1 MLVHASIHFT
11 LALSALVCG
20 LPYYTTTFHFR
31 LSPAQI
37 LSLHLPVFQLLGW
50 SVLSNSQ
57 LFAKVIGH
65 YGQVKLPGLMPSF
78 LSIFL
83 HGTNVCVPVELPSFL
98 LRMYSLP
105 SSSVRSIPTFL
116 PAFAHTFLPFSLAHA
131 VYSIY
136 FFLQPSLVTLF
147 HS

>member
-11 LALSALVCG
+11 LALSALVYG

-65 YGQVKLPGLMPSF
+65 YGQVKLPWLMPSF

-83 HGTNVCVPVELPSFL
+83 HGTNMYVPVVLCSFL
-98 LRMYSLP
+98 LRIYSLP
-105 SSSVRSIPTFL
+105 SSSVCSIPTFL
-116 PAFAHTFLPFSLAHA
+116 PAFAHSFLPFSLAHT
-131 VYSIY
+131 VFSIY
-136 FFLQPSLVTLF
+136 FFLQPSLVTFF